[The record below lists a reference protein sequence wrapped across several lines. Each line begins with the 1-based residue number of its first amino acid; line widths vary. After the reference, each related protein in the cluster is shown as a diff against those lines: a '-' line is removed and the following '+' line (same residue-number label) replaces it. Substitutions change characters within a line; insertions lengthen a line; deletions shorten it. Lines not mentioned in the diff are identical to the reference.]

1 MKKLMYAPAVAIAV
15 SSLCLTTPVTVLA
28 NDDTAV
34 VETND
39 ASTAETTQQTNE
51 VTTQQDQSQ
60 YTAPN
65 HVETEVTD
73 ENKQGSSIDYEST
86 FLFWPTK
93 KHVDI
98 TPDDVE
104 AGKSLNDISKQF
116 GSFGNEKADKLVVK
130 GDLSIAKSGEDA
142 YDTQDQDTYQVEKN
156 STYNLKADLDVSQIT
171 NTINGMSK
179 MVGNSDSVYVNNLE
193 TGMRATFSMDK
204 DLEGTFYI
212 PSSEAEMNEHYQLV
226 STDGKPLIY
235 KINYQKS
242 TFTPDK
248 VTIIMD
254 LDLSKMTA
262 LANAYP
268 YADANHKQL
277 YGEGNT
283 IENFNHTEDEYGV
296 AYQTS
301 VFGNLKNLINK
312 GAQSMSMFIK
322 DIVINDAHRATDD
335 PNTRHGSFIGTLTGY
350 FKANTGHNR
359 SKGKVSFTWGAMHK
373 VEGKDSTQK
382 EGDRSISLTVHVKD
396 EPNQPEQPEQ
406 PEQPNQPEQQ
416 TTAAQTPNQVASQ
429 QVQNQGVQTGV
440 EDGLVSPAIA
450 MMAASAGIMTLLKKR
465 KDQE

>member
-1 MKKLMYAPAVAIAV
+1 MKRMKYAPVIVAAI
-15 SSLCLTTPVTVLA
+15 SSLCISCPTPILANETTPST
-28 NDDTAV
+28 TV
-34 VETND
+34 VETSQPTT
-39 ASTAETTQQTNE
+39 ST
-51 VTTQQDQSQ
+51 QDQSQ

-65 HVETEVTD
+65 NVEKEVPD
-73 ENKQGSSIDYEST
+73 ENKQGTSIDYEST
-86 FLFWPTK
+86 FLFWTTK
-93 KHVDI
+93 EHVNI
-98 TPDDVE
+98 TADDVE
-104 AGKSLNDISKQF
+104 ADKTLKDISSDF
-116 GSFGNEKADKLVVK
+116 GSFGDEKADNLVVK

-142 YDTQDQDTYQVEKN
+142 YDTQDQATYPVEKN
-156 STYNLKADLDVSQIT
+156 STYDLKADLDVSQIT

-268 YADANHKQL
+268 HADANHKQL

-335 PNTRHGSFIGTLTGY
+335 PNTRQGSFIGTLTGY

-396 EPNQPEQPEQ
+396 EPNQPESPDQQEKPSQPGQ
-406 PEQPNQPEQQ
+406 P
-416 TTAAQTPNQVASQ
+416 TASTQTPNQVASQ
-429 QVQNQGVQTGV
+429 QTQKQVQNQGVQTGV
-440 EDGLVSPAIA
+440 ENGLISPAIA
-450 MMAASAGIMTLLKKR
+450 MMAASVGIVTLLKKR

>member
-1 MKKLMYAPAVAIAV
+1 MKYAPVIVAAI
-15 SSLCLTTPVTVLA
+15 SSLCISCPTPILANETTPST
-28 NDDTAV
+28 TV
-34 VETND
+34 VE
-39 ASTAETTQQTNE
+39 ASQPTTST
-51 VTTQQDQSQ
+51 QDQSQ

-65 HVETEVTD
+65 NVEKEVPD
-73 ENKQGSSIDYEST
+73 ENKQGTSIDFE
-86 FLFWPTK
+86 FFGK
-93 KHVDI
+93 ADI
-98 TPDDVE
+98 QPKDVE
-104 AGKSLNDISKQF
+104 AGKNLSDISNTF
-116 GSFGNEKADKLVVK
+116 GSFGDVKADDLVVK

-179 MVGNSDSVYVNNLE
+179 MVYHSNDAYVNHLE
-193 TGMRATFSMDK
+193 TDMRATFSMDK

-242 TFTPDK
+242 TFTPNK

-262 LANAYP
+262 LANAYSS
-268 YADANHKQL
+268 ADDHHKQI

-301 VFGNLKNLINK
+301 VFGNLKNLINNS
-312 GAQSMSMFIK
+312 AQSMAMFIK

-335 PNTRHGSFIGTLTGY
+335 AKVRNGSFYGTLTGY
-350 FKANTGHNR
+350 FKAQAGHGLL
-359 SKGKVSFTWGAMHK
+359 KTPVSFVWGAMHMAD
-373 VEGKDSTQK
+373 GKDSTQK
-382 EGDRSISLTVHVKD
+382 EGDHSISLTVHVKD
-396 EPNQPEQPEQ
+396 EPNQPE
-406 PEQPNQPEQQ
+406 QPEQQ